1 MGDTRSLRFA
11 AFAAIAALAGCAETQ
26 LGAQLA
32 KDVAREDAPAAA
44 TQRELAPESF
54 EANGL
59 TIWDGQTT
67 LQGIWVAHPLA
78 QKAQRVRVINSEN
91 GLEVEGAM
99 FRRDPTLSGPSILVS
114 SDAARGLGLQP
125 GRPTELRLV
134 ALKEGVYRSPTT
146 GQASATPAVET
157 AALPAVEETG
167 EAQASE
173 GEVTFVPAPEDNVAA
188 NSPPPEPP
196 ASEPAVAPEDV
207 AVSATEEVDRS
218 VAAQPET
225 AVDAEITAPDAAAD
239 TDASEPVQ
247 AVEETEVAEAPS
259 PEPPAEPEVKAA
271 AAEAPQPETGPYRGE
286 LPKGLFVQAGAFGV
300 ELNAQALVA
309 KMRTIGLPA
318 QYVRRGTTEKPLNI
332 VMIGPLPDEPTVIQ
346 AIKEA
351 ADAGAPGGRR
361 VKR

>member
-125 GRPTELRLV
+125 GRPTELPGSRPI
-134 ALKEGVYRSPTT
+134 E
-146 GQASATPAVET
+146 
-157 AALPAVEETG
+157 
-167 EAQASE
+167 
-173 GEVTFVPAPEDNVAA
+173 F
-188 NSPPPEPP
+188 
-196 ASEPAVAPEDV
+196 
-207 AVSATEEVDRS
+207 
-218 VAAQPET
+218 
-225 AVDAEITAPDAAAD
+225 
-239 TDASEPVQ
+239 
-247 AVEETEVAEAPS
+247 
-259 PEPPAEPEVKAA
+259 EPELGEDLGRLREWARENVVKLLVFCHPDDDDNYALAGNFLASFAA
-271 AAEAPQPETGPYRGE
+271 
-286 LPKGLFVQAGAFGV
+286 
-300 ELNAQALVA
+300 
-309 KMRTIGLPA
+309 
-318 QYVRRGTTEKPLNI
+318 
-332 VMIGPLPDEPTVIQ
+332 
-346 AIKEA
+346 
-351 ADAGAPGGRR
+351 
-361 VKR
+361 